1 MPICSAQRPSSCL
14 SVCYCACPQPDCLGA
29 YPSSARQHPQ
39 TTSLCWHPE
48 SSSRPRFVRT
58 NGIKLS
64 QNAAAIFSR
73 VESESRK
80 LPTRL
85 NSSTGAQPVPS
96 SPAPRPAGC
105 GSVEAACQPREKM
118 DWVWKRAGETYISP
132 TWEGLWG
139 TAPGGCL
146 LLQWLCISQSKI
158 SPQRSWEAQCLAQG
172 KYCATPLFL
181 RNNTFSGI
189 ISVWDIKKKDLQLH
203 KWVHTHAHTRTTSS
217 PLQLFTKC
225 ADFHPA

>member
-14 SVCYCACPQPDCLGA
+14 SVCYCACPQPDCFGA

-73 VESESRK
+73 VESASRK

-85 NSSTGAQPVPS
+85 NGSTAERGRADAPSPCPPAQLPDPLAV
-96 SPAPRPAGC
+96 G
-105 GSVEAACQPREKM
+105 QPRLRANLGRRWIGSEREQEK
-118 DWVWKRAGETYISP
+118 P
-132 TWEGLWG
+132 TSHLHGKDCG
-139 TAPGGCL
+139 A
-146 LLQWLCISQSKI
+146 LLQEGACCSSDSAFHRVK
-158 SPQRSWEAQCLAQG
+158 SVPRDPG
-172 KYCATPLFL
+172 KHSA
-181 RNNTFSGI
+181 
-189 ISVWDIKKKDLQLH
+189 LH
-203 KWVHTHAHTRTTSS
+203 RANIVQHH
-217 PLQLFTKC
+217 F
-225 ADFHPA
+225 F